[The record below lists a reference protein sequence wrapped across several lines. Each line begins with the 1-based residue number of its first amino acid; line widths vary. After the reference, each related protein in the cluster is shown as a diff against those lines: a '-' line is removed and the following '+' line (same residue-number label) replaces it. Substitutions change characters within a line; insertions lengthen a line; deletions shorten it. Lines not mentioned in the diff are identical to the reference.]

1 MTPSL
6 LIVTMGTDAV
16 APARMPYELSS
27 AGFNVTLLAPRDALA
42 THTAFVDK
50 IGYFP
55 PDVTLYQWVQAVA
68 GAVRAVRPALILPGD
83 DVAVRTLMQ
92 LALRPPEG
100 LRSDVRDELAGVVRR
115 SLGPPSSWTDSIDK
129 SRLFDVARRAGVP
142 IADGDVAEREHD
154 AAAIAAHLGYPVI
167 VRPSRGSGGKGS
179 ARCDSE
185 AELRSAIRLAP
196 SPDGLDTGE
205 TQRFVIQRFIDGRV
219 VNRAALAWNG
229 VEIAGFTRGR
239 LETHPGPLGPASVVE
254 FVGLPAVR
262 DANLRLFAALD
273 LHGLAGAQYM
283 IEPDRGAALLIE
295 IHRRMLPATHA
306 GGLVGVDLAAAL
318 RACVDGVSW
327 TGPTDLPG
335 GTGRR
340 IALFPQEWY
349 RDPESAWLATL
360 PSDAPWHD
368 PRLFEAMLKIPYA
381 TNAVP
386 VRELISPGP

>member
-100 LRSDVRDELAGVVRR
+100 LRSDVRDELADVVRR
-115 SLGPPSSWTDSIDK
+115 SLGPPASWTDSIDK

-205 TQRFVIQRFIDGRV
+205 PQRFVIQRFIDGRV

-273 LHGLAGAQYM
+273 LHGLVGAQYM

-306 GGLVGVDLAAAL
+306 GRLVGVDLAAAL

-349 RDPESAWLATL
+349 RDPESGWLATL

>member
-50 IGYFP
+50 IGFFP

-92 LALRPPEG
+92 LALRPAEG
-100 LRSDVRDELAGVVRR
+100 LRSDVRDELADVVRR

-167 VRPSRGSGGKGS
+167 VRPSHGSGGKGS

-205 TQRFVIQRFIDGRV
+205 PQRFVIQRFIDGRV

-229 VEIAGFTRGR
+229 VEVAGFTRGR

-273 LHGLAGAQYM
+273 LHGLVGAQYM

-318 RACVDGVSW
+318 RACVDGVPW

-349 RDPESAWLATL
+349 RDPESGWLAKL

>member
-27 AGFNVTLLAPRDALA
+27 AGFNVTRLAPRDALA

-100 LRSDVRDELAGVVRR
+100 LRSDVRDELADVVRR

-167 VRPSRGSGGKGS
+167 VRPSHGSGGKGS

-205 TQRFVIQRFIDGRV
+205 PQRFVIQRFIDGRV

-273 LHGLAGAQYM
+273 LHGLVGAQYM

-306 GGLVGVDLAAAL
+306 GRLVGVDLAAAL

-349 RDPESAWLATL
+349 RDPESGWLATL

>member
-100 LRSDVRDELAGVVRR
+100 LRSDVRDELADVVRR
-115 SLGPPSSWTDSIDK
+115 SLGPPASWTDSIDK

-205 TQRFVIQRFIDGRV
+205 PQRFVIQRFIDGRV

-306 GGLVGVDLAAAL
+306 GGLIGVDLAAAL

>member
-205 TQRFVIQRFIDGRV
+205 PQRFVIQRFIDGRV

-306 GGLVGVDLAAAL
+306 GRLVGVDLAAAL

>member
-100 LRSDVRDELAGVVRR
+100 LRSDVRDELADVVRR
-115 SLGPPSSWTDSIDK
+115 SLGPPASWTDSIDK

-205 TQRFVIQRFIDGRV
+205 PQRFVIQRFIDGRV

-254 FVGLPAVR
+254 FVGLPPVR

-273 LHGLAGAQYM
+273 LHGLVGAQYM

-306 GGLVGVDLAAAL
+306 GRLVGVDLAAAL

-349 RDPESAWLATL
+349 RDPESGWLATL

>member
-100 LRSDVRDELAGVVRR
+100 LRFDVSDELAGVIRR

-205 TQRFVIQRFIDGRV
+205 PQRFVIQRFIDGRV

-381 TNAVP
+381 TDAVP

>member
-100 LRSDVRDELAGVVRR
+100 LRSDVRDELADVVRR
-115 SLGPPSSWTDSIDK
+115 SLGPPASWTDSIDK

-205 TQRFVIQRFIDGRV
+205 PQRFVIQRFIDGRV

-229 VEIAGFTRGR
+229 VEVAGFTRGR

-273 LHGLAGAQYM
+273 LHGLVGAQYM

-306 GGLVGVDLAAAL
+306 GRLVGVDLAAAL

>member
-100 LRSDVRDELAGVVRR
+100 LRSDVRDELADVVRR
-115 SLGPPSSWTDSIDK
+115 SLGPPASWTDSIDK

-205 TQRFVIQRFIDGRV
+205 PQRFVIQRFIDGRV

-273 LHGLAGAQYM
+273 LHGLVGAQYM

-306 GGLVGVDLAAAL
+306 GRLVGVDLAAAL

>member
-50 IGYFP
+50 IGFFP

-100 LRSDVRDELAGVVRR
+100 LRSDVRDELADVVRR

-205 TQRFVIQRFIDGRV
+205 PQRFVIQRFIDGRV

-229 VEIAGFTRGR
+229 VEVAGFTRGR

-368 PRLFEAMLKIPYA
+368 PRLLEAMLKIPYA

>member
-100 LRSDVRDELAGVVRR
+100 LRSDVRDELADVVRR

-205 TQRFVIQRFIDGRV
+205 PQRFVIQRFIDGRV

-306 GGLVGVDLAAAL
+306 GRLVGVDLAAAL

>member
-92 LALRPPEG
+92 LALRPPDG
-100 LRSDVRDELAGVVRR
+100 LRSDVRDELADVVRR
-115 SLGPPSSWTDSIDK
+115 SLGPPASWTDSIDK

-205 TQRFVIQRFIDGRV
+205 PQRFVIQRFIDGRV

-349 RDPESAWLATL
+349 RDPESGWLATL

>member
-100 LRSDVRDELAGVVRR
+100 LRSDVRDELADVVRR

-205 TQRFVIQRFIDGRV
+205 PQRFVIQRFIDGRV

-349 RDPESAWLATL
+349 RDPESGWLATL

>member
-100 LRSDVRDELAGVVRR
+100 LRSDVRDELADVVRR
-115 SLGPPSSWTDSIDK
+115 SLGPPASWTDSIDK

-205 TQRFVIQRFIDGRV
+205 PQRFVIQRFIDGRV

-273 LHGLAGAQYM
+273 LHGLVGAQYM

-349 RDPESAWLATL
+349 RDPESGWLATL

>member
-205 TQRFVIQRFIDGRV
+205 PQRFVIQRFIDGRV

-273 LHGLAGAQYM
+273 LHGLVGAQYM

-306 GGLVGVDLAAAL
+306 GRLVGVDLAAAL

-349 RDPESAWLATL
+349 RDPESGWLATL

>member
-100 LRSDVRDELAGVVRR
+100 LRSDVRDELADVVRR

-167 VRPSRGSGGKGS
+167 VRPSHGSGGKGS

-196 SPDGLDTGE
+196 PPDGLDTGE
-205 TQRFVIQRFIDGRV
+205 PQRFVIQRFIDGRV

-273 LHGLAGAQYM
+273 LHGLVGAQYM

-306 GGLVGVDLAAAL
+306 GGLIGVDLAAAL

-349 RDPESAWLATL
+349 RDPESGWLATL

>member
-50 IGYFP
+50 IGFFP

-100 LRSDVRDELAGVVRR
+100 LRSDVRDELADVVRR

-205 TQRFVIQRFIDGRV
+205 PQRFVIQRFIDGRV

-273 LHGLAGAQYM
+273 LHGLVGAQYM

-306 GGLVGVDLAAAL
+306 GRLVGVDLAAAL

>member
-6 LIVTMGTDAV
+6 LIVTMGTDV
-16 APARMPYELSS
+16 IAPARMPYELSS

-92 LALRPPEG
+92 LALRPPDG
-100 LRSDVRDELAGVVRR
+100 LRSDVRDELADVVRR
-115 SLGPPSSWTDSIDK
+115 SLGPPASWTDSIDK

-205 TQRFVIQRFIDGRV
+205 PQRFVIQRFIDGRV

-273 LHGLAGAQYM
+273 LHGLVGAQYM

-306 GGLVGVDLAAAL
+306 GGLIGVDLAAAL

-349 RDPESAWLATL
+349 RDPESGWLATL

>member
-100 LRSDVRDELAGVVRR
+100 LRSDVRDELADVVRR

-205 TQRFVIQRFIDGRV
+205 PQRFVIQRFIDGRV

>member
-100 LRSDVRDELAGVVRR
+100 LRSDVRDELADVVRR
-115 SLGPPSSWTDSIDK
+115 SLGPPASWTDSIDK

-205 TQRFVIQRFIDGRV
+205 PQRFVIQRFIDGRV

-318 RACVDGVSW
+318 RACVDGVPW

-335 GTGRR
+335 STGRR

-349 RDPESAWLATL
+349 RDPESGWLATL

>member
-100 LRSDVRDELAGVVRR
+100 LRSDVRDELADVVRR
-115 SLGPPSSWTDSIDK
+115 SLGPPASWTDSIDK

-205 TQRFVIQRFIDGRV
+205 PQRFVIQRFIDGRV

-229 VEIAGFTRGR
+229 VEVAGFTRGR

-306 GGLVGVDLAAAL
+306 GRLVGVDLAAAL

-349 RDPESAWLATL
+349 RDPESGWLATL

>member
-100 LRSDVRDELAGVVRR
+100 LRSDVRDELADVVRR

-142 IADGDVAEREHD
+142 IADGDVAEREND
-154 AAAIAAHLGYPVI
+154 AVAIAAHLGYPVI

-185 AELRSAIRLAP
+185 AELRSAICLAP

-205 TQRFVIQRFIDGRV
+205 PQRFVIQRFIDGRV
-219 VNRAALAWNG
+219 VNRAALAWHG

-381 TNAVP
+381 TGAVP
-386 VRELISPGP
+386 VRELIFPGP

>member
-100 LRSDVRDELAGVVRR
+100 LRSDVRDELADVVRR
-115 SLGPPSSWTDSIDK
+115 SLGPPASWTDSIDK

-205 TQRFVIQRFIDGRV
+205 PQRFVIQRFIDGRV

-306 GGLVGVDLAAAL
+306 GRLVGVDLAAAL

-349 RDPESAWLATL
+349 RDPESGWLATL

>member
-50 IGYFP
+50 IGFFP

-100 LRSDVRDELAGVVRR
+100 LRSDVRDELADVVRR
-115 SLGPPSSWTDSIDK
+115 SLGPPASWTDSIDK

-205 TQRFVIQRFIDGRV
+205 PQRFVIQRFIDGRV

-273 LHGLAGAQYM
+273 LHGLVGAQYM

-306 GGLVGVDLAAAL
+306 GRLVGVDLAAAL

-349 RDPESAWLATL
+349 RDPESGWLATL

>member
-100 LRSDVRDELAGVVRR
+100 LRSDVRDELADVVRR
-115 SLGPPSSWTDSIDK
+115 SLGPPASWTDSIDK

-167 VRPSRGSGGKGS
+167 VRPSHGSGGKGS

-205 TQRFVIQRFIDGRV
+205 PQRFVIQRFIDGRV

-306 GGLVGVDLAAAL
+306 GRLVGVDLAAAL

>member
-92 LALRPPEG
+92 LALRPPDG
-100 LRSDVRDELAGVVRR
+100 LRSDVRDELADVVRR
-115 SLGPPSSWTDSIDK
+115 SLGPPASWTDSIDK

-205 TQRFVIQRFIDGRV
+205 PQRFVIQRFIDGRV

-306 GGLVGVDLAAAL
+306 GRLVGVDLAAAL

-349 RDPESAWLATL
+349 RDPESGWLATL

>member
-50 IGYFP
+50 IGFFP

-92 LALRPPEG
+92 LALRPPDG
-100 LRSDVRDELAGVVRR
+100 LRSDVRDELADVVRR
-115 SLGPPSSWTDSIDK
+115 SLGPPASWTDSIDK

-205 TQRFVIQRFIDGRV
+205 PQRFVIQRFIDGRV

>member
-50 IGYFP
+50 IGFFP

-100 LRSDVRDELAGVVRR
+100 LRSDVRDELADVVRR
-115 SLGPPSSWTDSIDK
+115 SLGPPASWTASIDK

-205 TQRFVIQRFIDGRV
+205 PQRFVIQRFIDGRV

-229 VEIAGFTRGR
+229 VEVAGFTRGR

>member
-100 LRSDVRDELAGVVRR
+100 LRSDVRDELADVVRR

-205 TQRFVIQRFIDGRV
+205 PQRFVIQRFIDGRV

-273 LHGLAGAQYM
+273 LHGLVGAQYM

-306 GGLVGVDLAAAL
+306 GRLVGVDLAAAL

>member
-100 LRSDVRDELAGVVRR
+100 LRSDVSDELAGVIRR

-205 TQRFVIQRFIDGRV
+205 PQRFVIQRFIDGRV

-229 VEIAGFTRGR
+229 VEVAGFTRGR

-306 GGLVGVDLAAAL
+306 GRLVGVDLAAAL

-381 TNAVP
+381 TGAVP

>member
-92 LALRPPEG
+92 LALRPPDG
-100 LRSDVRDELAGVVRR
+100 LRSDVRDELADVVRR
-115 SLGPPSSWTDSIDK
+115 SLGPPASWTDSIDK

-205 TQRFVIQRFIDGRV
+205 PQRFVIQRFIDGRV

-273 LHGLAGAQYM
+273 LHGLVGAQYM

-306 GGLVGVDLAAAL
+306 GRLVGVDLAAAL

-349 RDPESAWLATL
+349 RDPESGWLATL

>member
-50 IGYFP
+50 IGFFP

-100 LRSDVRDELAGVVRR
+100 LRSDVRDELADVVRR
-115 SLGPPSSWTDSIDK
+115 SLGPPASWTDSIDK

-205 TQRFVIQRFIDGRV
+205 PQRFVIQRFIDGRV

-306 GGLVGVDLAAAL
+306 GRLVGVDLAAAL

-349 RDPESAWLATL
+349 RDPESGWLATL

>member
-92 LALRPPEG
+92 LALRPPDG
-100 LRSDVRDELAGVVRR
+100 LRSDVRDELADVVRR
-115 SLGPPSSWTDSIDK
+115 SLGPPASWTDSIDK

-205 TQRFVIQRFIDGRV
+205 PQRFVIQRFIDGRV

-273 LHGLAGAQYM
+273 LHGLVGAQYM

-349 RDPESAWLATL
+349 RDPESGWLATL

>member
-100 LRSDVRDELAGVVRR
+100 LRSDVRDELADVVRR

-205 TQRFVIQRFIDGRV
+205 PQRFVIQRFIDGRV

-273 LHGLAGAQYM
+273 LHGLVGAQYM

-306 GGLVGVDLAAAL
+306 GRLVGVDLAAAL

-349 RDPESAWLATL
+349 RDPESGWLATL